1 MDDYVQGWAAFFDHY
16 AAKVKQWRRR
26 NAGYHDALSSVVR
39 LYVPEGQSV
48 LEVGS
53 GTGDLLASTRPR
65 RGVGIDIS
73 GAMIRLAK
81 ESYPELEFRQ
91 MAAERLDLG
100 GEKFDYIILSDLT
113 GFLFDIRL
121 AFDRLRDV
129 CHPGTRIV
137 LNWYSRL
144 WQPILEGAEKLGLK
158 YPQPI
163 LNWTTVEDVQNLLHL
178 TNFEIVRKRAHTLLP
193 KRVPFLTRFANRYLA
208 HLPIFRWFC
217 LTNLVIARPLN
228 LQQAKARPSVSV
240 ICPCRN
246 EEGNIQEIV
255 DRLPALGNF
264 TELIFVEGHSRDA
277 TLAACR
283 RVAAAS
289 KEKDISVYVQEGRG
303 KGDAVRL
310 GFSRAKGDILM
321 ILDADISVA
330 PEDLALFYDALVS
343 EKGEFVNG
351 CRLVYT
357 MDPKAMRF
365 LNLLGNRFF
374 ALLLSKLIGQPI
386 KDSLCGT
393 KVLWRSKYEQLAAGR
408 AYFGEVDPFG
418 DFDLL
423 LGAAKLNLKIV
434 EIPVRYRERI
444 YGTTNISRFADGWLL
459 LRMSA
464 KAAFK
469 LFFVA

>member
-193 KRVPFLTRFANRYLA
+193 KRVPFLTRFANRY
-208 HLPIFRWFC
+208 PRS
-217 LTNLVIARPLN
+217 P
-228 LQQAKARPSVSV
+228 P
-240 ICPCRN
+240 
-246 EEGNIQEIV
+246 
-255 DRLPALGNF
+255 
-264 TELIFVEGHSRDA
+264 
-277 TLAACR
+277 
-283 RVAAAS
+283 
-289 KEKDISVYVQEGRG
+289 DIS
-303 KGDAVRL
+303 
-310 GFSRAKGDILM
+310 
-321 ILDADISVA
+321 
-330 PEDLALFYDALVS
+330 LVLPDKPCDRPAS
-343 EKGEFVNG
+343 E
-351 CRLVYT
+351 
-357 MDPKAMRF
+357 
-365 LNLLGNRFF
+365 
-374 ALLLSKLIGQPI
+374 S
-386 KDSLCGT
+386 
-393 KVLWRSKYEQLAAGR
+393 AAG
-408 AYFGEVDPFG
+408 
-418 DFDLL
+418 
-423 LGAAKLNLKIV
+423 
-434 EIPVRYRERI
+434 
-444 YGTTNISRFADGWLL
+444 
-459 LRMSA
+459 
-464 KAAFK
+464 
-469 LFFVA
+469 